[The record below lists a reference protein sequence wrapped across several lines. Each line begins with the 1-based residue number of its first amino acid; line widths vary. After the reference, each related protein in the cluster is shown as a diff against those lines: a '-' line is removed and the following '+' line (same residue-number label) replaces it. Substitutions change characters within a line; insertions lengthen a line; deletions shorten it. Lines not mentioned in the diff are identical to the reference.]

1 MKWKIMMIGSVI
13 FSASVLELQA
23 QNNTSPYSIIGIGD
37 LEKSYFDRS
46 SGMGHA
52 GVALSSP
59 RFFYQSNPASIAA
72 LDQHFFYFEVSARY
86 KGVSYSG
93 QPVTDPGNSQSSD
106 VQFKKAVFAVKPRP
120 HWALSVGLVPYSTT
134 NYSFNATRSIQ
145 GSDLTADAYYQ
156 GSGGV
161 NQFYVTNSFN
171 IGKNF
176 HIGLQTSYLFGQ
188 LLEEETLS
196 QGITDSTLYTRRN
209 IYIGSPML
217 KLGLQY
223 KLNLSKQ
230 LNVAVGATASN
241 QTKLRTDY
249 SLLVKDGNTT
259 LINNEYYKSNY
270 FSIPLTYT
278 GGLAIGYKNAY
289 TLAFDYTYQGWSDL
303 NYKGINYALVN
314 SQRYATG
321 LEYSKKTSFA
331 EQAFERYFLQTGFFY
346 NNSYLR
352 IGGQQLKDIG
362 ATFGAGVVL
371 ARSGLGLQGA
381 IEIGQ
386 RGTSDYGLIKEKY
399 TQFTFTLS
407 YRDFWFSRKM
417 KKYD

>member
-1 MKWKIMMIGSVI
+1 MMRITLILSLMLT
-13 FSASVLELQA
+13 SAVTAVRA

-37 LEKSYFDRS
+37 IEKSYFDRT

-72 LDQHFFYFEVSARY
+72 LDEHFFYFEVSGRY

-93 QPVTDPGNSQSSD
+93 QAVNDPSNSQSSD
-106 VQFKKAVFAVKPRP
+106 IQFKKAVFAIKPRP
-120 HWALSVGLVPYSTT
+120 HWALSVGLVPYSTS
-134 NYSFNATRSIQ
+134 NYSFYATRSVQ
-145 GSDLTADAYYQ
+145 GSNLTADAYYQ

-161 NQFYVTNSFN
+161 NQFYFTNSFN

-176 HIGLQTSYLFGQ
+176 HIGLQASYLFGQ

-209 IYIGSPML
+209 IYIGNPML
-217 KLGLQY
+217 KLGFQY
-223 KLNLSKQ
+223 KLNLSKN
-230 LNVAVGATASN
+230 LNVSIGGTASN
-241 QTKLRTDY
+241 KTKLCADY
-249 SLLVKDGNTT
+249 GLLVKDGNTT

-278 GGLAIGYKNAY
+278 GGAAINYKDAY
-289 TLAFDYTYQGWSDL
+289 TLAFDYTYQGWNDL
-303 NYKGINYALVN
+303 NYKGINYSLVN
-314 SQRYATG
+314 SQRYAG
-321 LEYSKKTSFA
+321 GFEYFKKLSYLN
-331 EQAFERYFLQTGFFY
+331 QQFEKYFLQTGFFY

-352 IGGQQLKDIG
+352 IGGQQLTDVG

-381 IEIGQ
+381 VELGQ
-386 RGTSDYGLIKEKY
+386 RGSTDYGLIKEKY
-399 TQFTFTLS
+399 TQFTFTIS